1 MSQALVQLLGKT
13 AEQTLEVLFA
23 VPGLGTAGQPG
34 AHELRCGRAEYESG
48 PGVVFPRQAI
58 GMIADYDGVLG
69 CRDDTVGQRGDVTG
83 EAVDELVEL
92 VGGDGSVDPAV
103 PLGCLGVHQV
113 GAEHDLQGTVT
124 ADALGEVLRGAAAG
138 DDAHEGFDLTEP
150 GLADRRERH
159 VRGHDELGSAA
170 ARLACDLV
178 HYVRIDKRRGVKIR
192 GLWYDD
198 ADVLR
203 DYRGELS
210 TRGGKHKGKWL
221 IRRDPR
227 DRRQVFFQDPISH
240 AWHPLPWTGV
250 PRAGQMPAFGDAR
263 ASALLAK
270 AAAAGLKPKS
280 DAELLPVLLEL
291 IGSNI
296 PVSKW
301 PTQMKKSQR
310 TEHAREMH
318 QARAAQADRPPS
330 PPAPADAVPAPA
342 AGEET
347 ATVLSWPGRARQ
359 TQEAVAG
366 ERRRRR
372 EAVRPAPVPPP
383 ELGHS
388 FRARSVFV
396 PPEDDLE
403 EDRGGP
409 DDAG

>member
-1 MSQALVQLLGKT
+1 MSVDVADRGADPAADAVMTADQLEHLIATWIVGVWQKRKLGEY
-13 AEQTLEVLFA
+13 APAWEPDGSHSPNSLFA
-23 VPGLGTAGQPG
+23 ASFAQTGFAMDIPSP
-34 AHELRCGRAEYESG
+34 ELFYE
-48 PGVVFPRQAI
+48 
-58 GMIADYDGVLG
+58 L
-69 CRDDTVGQRGDVTG
+69 
-83 EAVDELVEL
+83 L
-92 VGGDGSVDPAV
+92 PA
-103 PLGCLGVHQV
+103 
-113 GAEHDLQGTVT
+113 
-124 ADALGEVLRGAAAG
+124 
-138 DDAHEGFDLTEP
+138 
-150 GLADRRERH
+150 
-159 VRGHDELGSAA
+159 
-170 ARLACDLV
+170 

-210 TRGGKHKGKWL
+210 TRGGNHKGKWL

-227 DRRQVFFQDPISH
+227 DRRQVFFQDPLSH
-240 AWHPLPWTGV
+240 AWHPLPWTGM
-250 PRAGQMPAFGDAR
+250 PRAGQMLAFGDAR

-280 DAELLPVLLEL
+280 DTELLPVLLEL

-301 PTQMKKSQR
+301 PSQLKKSQR
-310 TEHAREMH
+310 TEHARETH

-330 PPAPADAVPAPA
+330 PPAPQPSASPVP

-359 TQEAVAG
+359 TPDAVAG

-383 ELGHS
+383 ELGHG

-396 PPEDDLE
+396 LPEDDLE
-403 EDRGGP
+403 EDRSGP